1 MKVNKVKETFMVT
14 GPDGYFY
21 VDPDLIIKLEDHIY
35 NKFCSV
41 TFSEPV
47 KIGDS
52 KRRVFIDYR
61 DSKTLQDQLQKL

>member
-1 MKVNKVKETFMVT
+1 MRVSKVKETFMVT

-21 VDPDLIIKLEDHIY
+21 VDPSLIVKLEDHIY
-35 NKFCSV
+35 NKFCSI

-47 KIGDS
+47 KIGDA

-61 DSKTLQDQLQKL
+61 DSNTIRSQLQKI